1 MELIFFSSRFWKKV
15 FELQSA
21 PFRVK
26 AFSLESLLFYWAP
39 WHLLVSLFTKSS
51 NNYREGPSINY
62 VVSVGG
68 KGIKNCRF
76 YTVKRRLRGGRGQK
90 LSILRRHSLWTA
102 PEEGAIAFP
111 KVGSSSNK
119 FSTSK
124 LRKHRIFVD
133 IIEGIKENFFDI

>member
-1 MELIFFSSRFWKKV
+1 M
-15 FELQSA
+15 
-21 PFRVK
+21 
-26 AFSLESLLFYWAP
+26 
-39 WHLLVSLFTKSS
+39 
-51 NNYREGPSINY
+51 
-62 VVSVGG
+62 
-68 KGIKNCRF
+68 
-76 YTVKRRLRGGRGQK
+76 
-90 LSILRRHSLWTA
+90 SILRRHSLWTA